1 MFCKFFS
8 GSYVKNGLLRAR
20 VDVRR
25 IVKGYSSNPEDRQWE
40 LGDEVDRFRLCSRDE
55 VHQLC

>member
-1 MFCKFFS
+1 M
-8 GSYVKNGLLRAR
+8 KNGLLRAR
-20 VDVRR
+20 VEVRR
-25 IVKGYSSNPEDRQWE
+25 LVKGYSSNPEDRQWE